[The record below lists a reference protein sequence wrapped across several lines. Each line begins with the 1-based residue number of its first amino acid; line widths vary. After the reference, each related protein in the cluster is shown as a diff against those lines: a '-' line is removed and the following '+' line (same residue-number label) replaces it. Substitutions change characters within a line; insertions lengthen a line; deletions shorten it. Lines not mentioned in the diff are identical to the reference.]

1 MYKPPSDDEQ
11 QDGERAEEENGGNP
25 PAYPRQNAAQR
36 RAAAQSRRP
45 FYADEHPEIP
55 RIRRASLK
63 QTRAEILPVSE
74 HGLENDDLPDPQAG
88 ETRMRPRTSSQR
100 RPYTPPR
107 ETAPRLPAQRKRS
120 EIPPFTGLED
130 NYSDEQP
137 QQETGPQ
144 ARLPQRHK
152 HREMLPFTGLEPYR
166 EEEKGRAPRKQ
177 NQRGMATR
185 PVNAKTPLRRPAR
198 VRHASAPFWKR
209 RKTWLLLGLLA
220 LLVLVAS
227 PILTGI
233 VHNVTSQ
240 QSNPAT
246 TSSISISRL
255 QNVPSNPHE
264 LLIVPPQSS
273 HPTPPVLATSAY
285 LLDTDNETTLYAQ
298 NPFLHLPML
307 STTKLMTASLAVQ
320 MGNLD
325 QQITITPAMEHD
337 INQLSADSA
346 LFGVKQ
352 GETYTLRDLL
362 YGLLYFSG
370 NDAALVIADALAGNA
385 QNFVAKMNQKAQD
398 LGLRDTHFVNP
409 HGLLDPGQYSCARD
423 LAVLGQYSLSI
434 PILQQI
440 SSGKVYH
447 IAAGGKHGA
456 RVLLNEN
463 QFLWWYPGVTG
474 GKTGYD
480 GASDFV
486 QVMQVTRNHK
496 RMIGVVMHTVDWWT
510 DMRDLMDY
518 GAQDYTWASPRDVDN
533 SGQPIPY
540 DNLWNYFAKDKQD
553 VSVPT
558 ADGGRYYVYS
568 GYSTDGPI
576 LPYFDKNGG
585 LKKFGFPTNMPVP
598 SGSRLISQ
606 QFQHGAILC
615 DLSTKQCRTT

>member
-1 MYKPPSDDEQ
+1 MYKSPFDDEQ
-11 QDGERAEEENGGNP
+11 QDDERAEREARGNP
-25 PAYPRQNAAQR
+25 PTYPRRNAAR
-36 RAAAQSRRP
+36 RKAAAQERRP

-55 RIRRASLK
+55 RVRRASLK
-63 QTRAEILPVSE
+63 QDRTGMLPESE
-74 HGLENDDLPDPQAG
+74 HGLDENEPSASRAS
-88 ETRMRPRTSSQR
+88 ETRTRLRAPAQRR
-100 RPYTPPR
+100 RPYSPPK
-107 ETAPRLPAQRKRS
+107 ETAPRLPT
-120 EIPPFTGLED
+120 PPFTGLEEED
-130 NYSDEQP
+130 PDAQF
-137 QQETGPQ
+137 QRETGPQ
-144 ARLPQRHK
+144 PRLNQKRPRG
-152 HREMLPFTGLEPYR
+152 EMPPFTGLEPYR
-166 EEEKGRAPRKQ
+166 EEDAPR
-177 NQRGMATR
+177 QRTRGASHGSNPRGAATR
-185 PVNAKTPLRRPAR
+185 PVNSQSAQRRPR
-198 VRHASAPFWKR
+198 RTSHPSTPFWGR
-209 RKTWLLLGLLA
+209 RKTWLLIGLLA
-220 LLVLVAS
+220 LLLLVAA

-233 VHNVTSQ
+233 VHNLTSQ
-240 QSNPAT
+240 RNNAAT
-246 TSSISISRL
+246 TSPISIARL

-264 LLIVPPQSS
+264 LVIMPPESS
-273 HPTPPVLATSAY
+273 HPVPPVLATSAY

-320 MGNLD
+320 MGDLD

-362 YGLLYFSG
+362 YGLLYVSG
-370 NDAALVIADALAGNA
+370 NDAALVIADALAGSVE
-385 QNFVAKMNQKAQD
+385 NFVAKMNQKAQD

-409 HGLLDPGQYSCARD
+409 HGLLNAGQYSCARD

-434 PILQQI
+434 PVLQQI
-440 SSGKVYH
+440 SSGRVYH
-447 IAAGGKHGA
+447 IAAGGKHSA
-456 RVLLNEN
+456 RVLINEN

-496 RMIGVVMHTVDWWT
+496 HMIGVVMHTDDWWT

-518 GAQDYTWASPRDVDN
+518 GAQDYTWNSPRDVEN

-568 GYSTDGPI
+568 GYGIDGPI

-585 LKKFGFPTNMPVP
+585 LKSFGFPLKMPAP
-598 SGSRLISQ
+598 AGSTLISQ
-606 QFQHGAILC
+606 QFQHKTIVC
-615 DLSTKQCRTT
+615 DLSTKQCRTA